1 MNWGLEDFVM
11 AGLMLSAVAGCF
23 LLARRQSSGLA
34 YLLAF
39 AIMLGALFVTVFA
52 WLAVGIIGSED
63 HPANLLYTGVIAV
76 CAMGAARARLRPA
89 GMSRT
94 LALAAGLQAGVTVL
108 GAVLM
113 ASEFTGAGFFTP
125 LAFNVLLT
133 GSLALSAWLFR
144 LQDGLEARA

>member
-11 AGLMLSAVAGCF
+11 AGLMLAVVAGSF
-23 LLARRQSSGLA
+23 LLARHQSSRLA

-39 AIMLGALFVTVFA
+39 AIMLGALSVTVFA

-63 HPANLLYTGVIAV
+63 HPANLIYAGVIAV
-76 CAMGAARARLRPA
+76 CAMGAAQARLQPA

-94 LALAAGLQAGVTVL
+94 LALAAGLQAGMTLL

-113 ASEFTGAGFFTP
+113 AGDFPQARFLAP
-125 LAFNVLLT
+125 LAFNLLLT

-144 LQDGLEARA
+144 MQDGLKVHT

>member
-1 MNWGLEDFVM
+1 MSWGLEDFVM
-11 AGLMLSAVAGCF
+11 AGLMLSAVGGCF

-39 AIMLGALFVTVFA
+39 AITLGALFVTVFA

-63 HPANLLYTGVIAV
+63 HPANLLYAGVIAV
-76 CAMGAARARLRPA
+76 CAIGAAQARLRPA

-94 LALAAGLQAGVTVL
+94 LALASGLQAAITVL

-113 ASEFTGAGFFTP
+113 AGEFTGTGFFAP
-125 LAFNVLLT
+125 LAFNALLT

-144 LQDGLEARA
+144 VQDGLEARA

>member
-23 LLARRQSSGLA
+23 LLARRRSSGLA

-76 CAMGAARARLRPA
+76 CAIGAVQARLRPA

-94 LALAAGLQAGVTVL
+94 LSIAAGLQAAITML
-108 GAVLM
+108 GEVLM
-113 ASEFTGAGFFTP
+113 AGEFTGAGFFAP
-125 LAFNVLLT
+125 LAFNALLT
-133 GSLALSAWLFR
+133 GSLVISAWLFR
-144 LQDGLEARA
+144 VQDGLAART